1 MTTAFQVMMGIS
13 LAACAGL
20 RAWLPLLAVGIMGRA
35 DLLPLNP
42 AFAFLESTPALLV
55 FGIATFVELLG
66 DKVIAVDHALDA
78 IGTVVRPLAG
88 SVLVASTL
96 AKQDPLFAVVAGLV
110 VGGGAALT
118 IHAGK
123 AVTRAKASALSFL
136 HGGVGNA
143 LLSSVEDLMSVGGV
157 LLAIFIPPLAFFFAL
172 LLLGLAALA
181 VYLAFKAGRALWRL
195 LFGPREH
202 PEAA

>member
-1 MTTAFQVMMGIS
+1 MSTAFQVMMGIS

-20 RAWLPLLAVGIMGRA
+20 RAWLPLLALGLMGRA

-42 AFAFLESTPALLV
+42 SFAFLESTPALVV
-55 FGIATFVELLG
+55 FAIATVLELLG

-88 SVLVASTL
+88 ALLVASTL
-96 AKQDPLFAVVAGLV
+96 AKQDPLFAIVAGIV

-118 IHAGK
+118 VHTGK
-123 AVTRAKASALSFL
+123 AVTRAKASSLSFL

-143 LLSSVEDLMSVGGV
+143 LLSGVEDLVSVGGV
-157 LLAIFIPPLAFFFAL
+157 LLAIFIPPVAFFFAL

-181 VYLAFKAGRALWRL
+181 AYLAFKAGRALWKL
-195 LFGPREH
+195 LFGRREA
-202 PEAA
+202 PAPA